1 MLPAYG
7 LPHVTTVI
15 LRVAAGRNNNEFLE
29 VPLNHLTEL
38 TVGCVNT
45 VRSFQRIMM
54 PGAGQ
59 EVCRRHLKVYLF
71 NMLAVCGIHVAREG
85 GSMSQFSAQMSLK
98 LENQFFFEKDR
109 ALLEQ
114 LARLRQERECVEAL
128 SKVSGITDEAV
139 LKELVAHNI
148 RPETLA
154 ALCLIP
160 VIEVVW
166 ADGKVDAREIAAVLE
181 AARKNGLA
189 EDHAV
194 LQEWLRN
201 RPDANLHDVWKKYV
215 RALAREIDKSVMVAM
230 EADILAHAKAVAE
243 ASGHFL
249 GLINPIS
256 PREREVLDGIAEF
269 FRQING

>member
-1 MLPAYG
+1 
-7 LPHVTTVI
+7 
-15 LRVAAGRNNNEFLE
+15 
-29 VPLNHLTEL
+29 
-38 TVGCVNT
+38 
-45 VRSFQRIMM
+45 
-54 PGAGQ
+54 
-59 EVCRRHLKVYLF
+59 
-71 NMLAVCGIHVAREG
+71 MLAVWGIQVAREG
-85 GSMSQFSAQMSLK
+85 GSMSQFSAKMSLR

-109 ALLEQ
+109 ALMEQ

-128 SKVSGITDEAV
+128 SKVSGITDETV

-148 RPETLA
+148 RPETMA

-160 VIEVVW
+160 IIEVVW
-166 ADGKVDAREIAAVLE
+166 ADGKVDAREIEAVLE

-201 RPDANLHDVWKKYV
+201 RPDSKLLEVWKKYV
-215 RALAREIDKSVMVAM
+215 RALAKEIDREVMVAM
-230 EADILAHAKAVAE
+230 ETDILAHARAVAE

-249 GLINPIS
+249 GLISPIS
-256 PREREVLDGIAEF
+256 PKERQVLDDIAEF